1 MYADINGRT
10 SGYLTDDKGVR
21 QDENWSPLLL
31 YICLNDIESYP
42 ISEGYDGVTINISDE
57 IIAVLLKLLS
67 YFIQLILYQSVI
79 MLMNSKT

>member
-1 MYADINGRT
+1 MSADINGRT

-21 QDENWSPLLL
+21 QEENWSPLLL
-31 YICLNDIESYP
+31 YTYLNDIESYS
-42 ISEGYDGVTINISDE
+42 ISEGYDGVTLNISDE
-57 IIAVLLKLLS
+57 IIAILLKLLS